1 MKENARTI
9 IRLIPFFDALLKI
22 SPLDIGPRVVYSNG
36 NLLVAYQEDLGGGA
50 KFPTMQVQPWQLI
63 DTSAPRNSDEHAT
76 ENNKTELN
84 SALSVLVRHFESY

>member
-36 NLLVAYQEDLGGGA
+36 NLLVCVPGG
-50 KFPTMQVQPWQLI
+50 F
-63 DTSAPRNSDEHAT
+63 R
-76 ENNKTELN
+76 
-84 SALSVLVRHFESY
+84 RRR